1 MTIKG
6 RDYPLQDAT
15 VLATTTVT
23 QSTGQSDIRARS
35 RHPLIRIESTG
46 EGYGW
51 RLGTLRLDVRQDGR
65 RCNRSGSAI
74 TFRVSVHV
82 EGASA
87 DDKQFLFY
95 NQSLAASTTQTV
107 VIGICLGQK
116 DVVKVYVSAVNVSFN
131 LFGVETS

>member
-1 MTIKG
+1 MSDAIKILG
-6 RDYPLQDAT
+6 QLDVSA
-15 VLATTTVT
+15 TTVT
-23 QSTGQSDIRARS
+23 
-35 RHPLIRIESTG
+35 
-46 EGYGW
+46 
-51 RLGTLRLDVRQDGR
+51 TLYTTPDLTQTTVSSLVI
-65 RCNRSGSAI
+65 CNRSGSAI

-95 NQSLAASTTQTV
+95 NQSLAAETTQTV

-116 DVVKVYVSAVNVSFN
+116 DVMKVYSSAANVSFN